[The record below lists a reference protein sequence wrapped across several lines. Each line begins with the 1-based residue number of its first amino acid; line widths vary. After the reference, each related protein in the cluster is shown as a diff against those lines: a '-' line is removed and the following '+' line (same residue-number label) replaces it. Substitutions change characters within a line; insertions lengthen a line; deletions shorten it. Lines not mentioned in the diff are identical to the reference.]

1 MVDEILKYR
10 SGNLII
16 LYHYILW
23 IVRYYRV
30 VVWNSIKLI
39 RSIESSSEIDR

>member
-16 LYHYILW
+16 LYHCIYSGL
-23 IVRYYRV
+23 
-30 VVWNSIKLI
+30 LDT
-39 RSIESSSEIDR
+39 IELLFEIDQECRI